1 VVDCEKCNMYGI
13 PITNVADAIRKTNVI
28 GSAGMGQ
35 ENYKLYLTTVTGLLK
50 SKKQIED
57 LVVDVG
63 KSAPGYVKKLA
74 RGAPARR
81 PALTIRTP
89 HRLPARLVNV
99 HEQPDGNAVEIADAV
114 NNELQQIRKTLPPDI
129 KLNVFYDQ
137 SVNVRDS
144 IGSVTESILIGLG
157 LSILVLI
164 GFLKSW
170 RTTLVA
176 GLVIPIS
183 ALIAVVLLKLFNM
196 SFNMMTLGGIAA
208 CIGVVIDDAIVMVEN
223 ITVHLAMGQEP
234 REAAMSAIV
243 ELT

>member
-28 GSAGMGQ
+28 GSAGMVQ

-50 SKKQIED
+50 SKEQIED
-57 LVVDVG
+57 LVEDVVKG
-63 KSAPGYVKKLA
+63 APVYVKNLA
-74 RGAPARR
+74 RVAPAER
-81 PALTIRTP
+81 PVYTIGTADG
-89 HRLPARLVNV
+89 LPAVLVKVND
-99 HEQPDGNAVEIADAV
+99 QPHGNAVEIAAAS
-114 NNELQQIRKTLPPDI
+114 NNKLQQIAKTLATDI

-196 SFNMMTLGGIAA
+196 SFNMMTLGG
-208 CIGVVIDDAIVMVEN
+208 
-223 ITVHLAMGQEP
+223 
-234 REAAMSAIV
+234 
-243 ELT
+243 